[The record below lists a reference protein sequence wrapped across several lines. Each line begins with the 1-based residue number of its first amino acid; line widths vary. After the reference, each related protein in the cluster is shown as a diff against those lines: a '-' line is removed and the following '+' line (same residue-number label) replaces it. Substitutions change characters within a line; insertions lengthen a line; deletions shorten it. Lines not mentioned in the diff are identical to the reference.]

1 MFWKKKE
8 SQPPKDIPTQTDG
21 GQENYFLKLALLGDG
36 AVGKTNLR
44 RNYLGQG
51 FTKDHLMTIGAD
63 FAAADKQL
71 HYNDK
76 DYNITY
82 QIWDLAGQ
90 ASFNQV
96 RSMYYRGVFG
106 ALMVF
111 DITRPS
117 SFDNIK
123 GWIEELEKNSGRGK
137 VPMIILG
144 NKYDLVDSA
153 DDTVKPEQIDAL
165 LAELNATLD
174 SAGFE
179 ITYLNTSALTGLN
192 VEEAFNTLGTTILN
206 WLKVGEK

>member
-1 MFWKKKE
+1 MFWKKKT
-8 SQPPKDIPTQTDG
+8 SKPPSDIPKQTED

-63 FAAADKQL
+63 FAAADKLL
-71 HYNDK
+71 HFNEK
-76 DYNITY
+76 EYNITY

-117 SFDNIK
+117 SFHNIK
-123 GWIEELEKNSGRGK
+123 GWIEELEKNSGRGS
-137 VPMIILG
+137 VPMILLG

-153 DDTVKPEQIDAL
+153 EDTVKKEEIDAL
-165 LAELNATLD
+165 LAELNVNQED
-174 SAGFE
+174 NGFE
-179 ITYLNTSALTGLN
+179 ITYLHTSALTGLN
-192 VEEAFNTLGTTILN
+192 VESAFNTLGTSILD
-206 WLKVGEK
+206 WLKVGQK

>member
-1 MFWKKKE
+1 MSADGKKAK
-8 SQPPKDIPTQTDG
+8 TVV
-21 GQENYFLKLALLGDG
+21 LKICLLGDG

-63 FAAADKQL
+63 FAAADKVL
-71 HYNDK
+71 KFNEK

-117 SFDNIK
+117 SFQNIK
-123 GWIEELEKNSGRGK
+123 GWIEELEKNSGRGS
-137 VPMIILG
+137 VPMILLG
-144 NKYDLVDSA
+144 NKFDLVDSA
-153 DDTVKPEQIDAL
+153 EDTVKQEEIDAL
-165 LAELNATLD
+165 LAELNTNQEEN
-174 SAGFE
+174 GFE
-179 ITYLNTSALTGLN
+179 ITYLHTSALTGLN
-192 VEEAFNTLGTTILN
+192 VEDAFNRLGTSILE
-206 WLKVGEK
+206 WLNVGKK